1 MLGSILGRSERCY
14 YFATSVWLSALLKK
28 LPKANAI
35 ALKYHWPYVPSEQNH
50 LCLGVPVAPM
60 LHITYRLYTLS
71 PIVDATAPSI
81 LVLFFFSFLLHLTA
95 EQKSCTLHMHSLH
108 FLLLSHNS
116 QERGKNV
123 AKHLRAAAA
132 L

>member
-1 MLGSILGRSERCY
+1 MGSILGRSERCY

-71 PIVDATAPSI
+71 PIVDAIAPSKSDRSHV
-81 LVLFFFSFLLHLTA
+81 VL
-95 EQKSCTLHMHSLH
+95 
-108 FLLLSHNS
+108 
-116 QERGKNV
+116 
-123 AKHLRAAAA
+123 
-132 L
+132 